1 MVKLWF
7 FYTEKIVFMDIS
19 NMALGRD
26 EVREIDRKA
35 IEEYEIPGIIL
46 MENAGRNVAE
56 EVLKMLPGTDSAR
69 VAIFCGKGNNG
80 GDGFVIARHL
90 YNKGVDVSVYLTTEV
105 SRVLSD
111 GDASMNL
118 KILLNMN
125 FEIKELKEE
134 YIEGIGKELYEY
146 NVIVDAIFGTG
157 LRGEVREPVRTL
169 IAKINDADMPVVSV
183 DIPSGLS
190 CDDGVVLGAAVKATK
205 TVTFVA
211 AKTGFFQ
218 ECGQDYIGELIVS
231 DISVPKELIEDHYKK
246 P

>member
-1 MVKLWF
+1 MS
-7 FYTEKIVFMDIS
+7 IINS
-19 NMALGRD
+19 PLGKD
-26 EVREIDRKA
+26 EIREIDRKA

-111 GDASMNL
+111 GDSSTNL
-118 KILLNMN
+118 KILLKMN
-125 FEIKELKEE
+125 FEIIELQ
-134 YIEGIGKELYEY
+134 EGHIGEIGKVLDGY

-157 LRGEVREPVRTL
+157 LSGEVREPVRTL
-169 IAKINDADMPVVSV
+169 IAKINEADVPVISV

-218 ECGQDYIGELIVS
+218 ECGKEYTGELIVS
-231 DISVPKELIEDHYKK
+231 DISVPRELVEKYYKT

>member
-1 MVKLWF
+1 
-7 FYTEKIVFMDIS
+7 MDS
-19 NMALGRD
+19 TKRALGRD
-26 EVREIDRKA
+26 EIREIDRKA

-56 EVLKMLPGTDSAR
+56 EVLKMLSVAAKAR

-90 YNKGVDVSVYLTTEV
+90 YNKGVEVSVYLTTDV

-111 GDASMNL
+111 GDASTNL

-125 FEIKELKEE
+125 LEIKELQ
-134 YIEGIGKELYEY
+134 EGDIGEIGKALHDY

-157 LRGEVREPVRTL
+157 LKGEVREPASTL
-169 IAKINDADMPVVSV
+169 IAKINEADIPVISV

-190 CDDGVVLGAAVKATK
+190 CDDGVVLGIAVKATK

-218 ECGQDYIGELIVS
+218 ECGREYTGEVIVS
-231 DISVPKELIEDHYKK
+231 DISVPKELIKFSQ
-246 P
+246 

>member
-1 MVKLWF
+1 
-7 FYTEKIVFMDIS
+7 MDS
-19 NMALGRD
+19 TKRALGQD
-26 EVREIDRKA
+26 EIREIDRKA

-56 EVLKMLPGTDSAR
+56 EVLKMLSVAAKAR

-90 YNKGVDVSVYLTTEV
+90 YNKGVEVSVYLTTDV

-111 GDASMNL
+111 GDASTNL

-125 FEIKELKEE
+125 LEIKELQ
-134 YIEGIGKELYEY
+134 EGEIGEIGKALHDY

-157 LRGEVREPVRTL
+157 LKGEVREPASTL
-169 IAKINDADMPVVSV
+169 IAKINEAAIPVISV

-190 CDDGVVLGAAVKATK
+190 CDDGVVLGTAVKATK

-218 ECGQDYIGELIVS
+218 ECGREYTGEVIVS
-231 DISVPKELIEDHYKK
+231 DISVPKELIKFSQ
-246 P
+246 

>member
-1 MVKLWF
+1 
-7 FYTEKIVFMDIS
+7 MDIIKS
-19 NMALGRD
+19 ALGRN
-26 EVREIDRKA
+26 EIREIDRKA
-35 IEEYEIPGIIL
+35 IKEYEIPGLIL
-46 MENAGRNVAE
+46 MENAGRNVSE
-56 EVLKMLPGTDSAR
+56 EVLKMLSDIDKAR

-90 YNKGVDVSVYLTTEV
+90 YNKGVDVSVYLTTEI

-111 GDASMNL
+111 GDASTNL

-125 FEIKELKEE
+125 LEIKELQEE
-134 YIEGIGKELYEY
+134 YIGEAGNDFCNY

-157 LRGEVREPVRTL
+157 LNGEVRGPARAL
-169 IAKINDADMPVVSV
+169 IAKINEAEIPVVSV

-190 CDDGVVLGAAVKATK
+190 CDDGVVFGIAVKATK

-218 ECGQDYIGELIVS
+218 GRGKEYTGELIVS
-231 DISVPKELIEDHYKK
+231 DISVPKELIVS
-246 P
+246 

>member
-1 MVKLWF
+1 
-7 FYTEKIVFMDIS
+7 MDS
-19 NMALGRD
+19 ANMALGRD

-56 EVLKMLPGTDSAR
+56 EVLKMLPGTDSTR
-69 VAIFCGKGNNG
+69 VAVFCGKGNNG

-90 YNKGVDVSVYLTTEV
+90 YNKGVGVSVYLTTEV
-105 SRVLSD
+105 SSVLSD
-111 GDASMNL
+111 GDSSTNL

-125 FEIKELKEE
+125 LEIKELQ
-134 YIEGIGKELYEY
+134 EGQIGKIGEVLHDYS
-146 NVIVDAIFGTG
+146 VIVDAIFGTG

-169 IAKINDADMPVVSV
+169 IAKINEADVPVISV

-190 CDDGVVLGAAVKATK
+190 CDDGAVLGAAVKATK

-211 AKTGFFQ
+211 AKTGFSQ
-218 ECGQDYIGELIVS
+218 KCGKEHTGELIVS
-231 DISVPKELIEDHYKK
+231 NISVPRELIEKYHKTL
-246 P
+246 

>member
-1 MVKLWF
+1 
-7 FYTEKIVFMDIS
+7 MDSTIR
-19 NMALGRD
+19 ALGRD

-46 MENAGRNVAE
+46 MENAGRNAAE
-56 EVLKMLPGTDSAR
+56 EVLKMLPGADKAR
-69 VAIFCGKGNNG
+69 VVIFCGKGNNG

-105 SRVLSD
+105 ARVLSD
-111 GDASMNL
+111 GDASTNL
-118 KILLNMN
+118 KILVSMN
-125 FEIKELKEE
+125 LEIKELQGEH
-134 YIEGIGKELYEY
+134 IGESGKALHDC

-157 LRGEVREPVRTL
+157 LRGEVREPARTL
-169 IAKINDADMPVVSV
+169 IAKINETDIPVVSV

-218 ECGQDYIGELIVS
+218 ACGKEYIGELIVS
-231 DISVPKELIEDHYKK
+231 DISVPRELIEEHHKK
-246 P
+246 S